1 MGPYQGVR
9 RSDSRGAPGAAGQRQ
24 RVGRAKAPKCKLT
37 PEALFAGFRA
47 RSGYLAASMCD
58 AVNRDRN
65 VYKLPCVPLASDTM
79 TLRIDYRPV
88 KEIRV
93 LPPRIRVIE
102 PEQEKMAPA
111 ERYLDAMDRAIS
123 AAHPTR
129 LYGGLGDIAATVF
142 GNQQAQQET
151 KTRHLAELI
160 YERLALGKRQ
170 LRDVDVSIEQLRHL
184 MPLRPRGPGR
194 YVDGTLNEAER
205 RILDLERQKR
215 ALELTLW
222 RDTVELRT
230 NVLIERLEHDALR
243 RRLAL
248 LAGGPYGGR

>member
-1 MGPYQGVR
+1 M
-9 RSDSRGAPGAAGQRQ
+9 
-24 RVGRAKAPKCKLT
+24 
-37 PEALFAGFRA
+37 
-47 RSGYLAASMCD
+47 
-58 AVNRDRN
+58 
-65 VYKLPCVPLASDTM
+65 TM
-79 TLRIDYRPV
+79 RINYRPV

-93 LPPRIRVIE
+93 LPPRIRIIE
-102 PEQEKMAPA
+102 PELENTTPA
-111 ERYLDAMDRAIS
+111 ERYLSAMDQAIS
-123 AAHPTR
+123 AAHPIP
-129 LYGGLGDIAATVF
+129 LYGALGDIAATVF

-170 LRDVDVSIEQLRHL
+170 MQDVDQSIEQLRRL
-184 MPLRPRGPGR
+184 IPLRPCGPGH

-230 NVLIERLEHDALR
+230 NVLTERVEQHALR

-248 LAGGPYGGR
+248 LGGGSYGDR